1 MNRISVYLFLMVSS
15 PVIAADMQNSQSLIK
30 DCYQEWQSRGWTLG
44 EDRRPADSVAG
55 FRDGIMRI
63 CEVRTELFLEDQEI
77 SPYIQG
83 GLRELAPYVFTATK
97 EDMKQRILQV
107 KDRIGYPIGSDRL
120 SE

>member
-63 CEVRTELFLEDQEI
+63 CEARTELFLQDQDI

-83 GLRELAPYVFTATK
+83 RLRDLAPYFLPPLKKT
-97 EDMKQRILQV
+97 
-107 KDRIGYPIGSDRL
+107 
-120 SE
+120 